1 VRHYDGYVAPG
12 THPMGR
18 DHFWLVARPIEE
30 TEEGSVGSRAGLRV
44 DNTPAAASDYL
55 FGVRATEPIAPAS
68 VALVLLAAILAS
80 LIPLRR
86 ASSVE
91 PASVAR

>member
-1 VRHYDGYVAPG
+1 
-12 THPMGR
+12 
-18 DHFWLVARPIEE
+18 
-30 TEEGSVGSRAGLRV
+30 VGSRAGLRV

-55 FGVRATEPIAPAS
+55 FGVRATDPITTAS
-68 VALVLLAAILAS
+68 VALVLLAVAILAS
-80 LIPLRR
+80 LIPVRR

>member
-30 TEEGSVGSRAGLRV
+30 TEEGTDPWA
-44 DNTPAAASDYL
+44 
-55 FGVRATEPIAPAS
+55 
-68 VALVLLAAILAS
+68 
-80 LIPLRR
+80 
-86 ASSVE
+86 VE
-91 PASVAR
+91 PG